1 MLTKIAS
8 FVLVAGGLCAGAVAA
23 STAYLPK
30 LDAIPRPAG
39 ESAAGAL
46 TSAAPAGRTAAD
58 EPLVAAGTVL
68 TGEVL
73 DELAAAT
80 DPPVLRVKVKEFAF
94 GRWDLSWLFG
104 LSVLAIGG
112 GAALIRMDARRHV
125 ASMQPGAEGA
135 GEAPKRTPRETL
147 EVAHARLSA
156 LAAGGRSGARGSAA
170 DRRHHV
176 IEELD
181 AVRAECFEPFVQLRP
196 SIVAAVGM
204 GGFARVMDSFAASER
219 AFNRAWSAAADGYPA
234 ESEECLHLGVER
246 LAEAIER
253 APG

>member
-30 LDAIPRPAG
+30 LAAIPRPADETPG
-39 ESAAGAL
+39 AAL
-46 TSAAPAGRTAAD
+46 TLAAPAGRNAD
-58 EPLVAAGTVL
+58 DTPVVKAGTAL

-73 DELAAAT
+73 DTLAAAE
-80 DPPVLRVKVKEFAF
+80 DPPVLRVKVKEFGF

-125 ASMQPGAEGA
+125 AAMQPGGEGA
-135 GEAPKRTPRETL
+135 GARPNRTPRETL
-147 EVAHARLSA
+147 VIAHTRLA
-156 LAAGGRSGARGSAA
+156 ELTAAGRSGTRGSAA
-170 DRRHHV
+170 DRRHQV

-181 AVRAECFEPFVQLRP
+181 AVRAECFEPFVELRP
-196 SIVAAVGM
+196 SIVAALGM
-204 GGFARVMDSFAASER
+204 GGFARVMDPFAAAER
-219 AFNRAWSAAADGYPA
+219 AFNRAWSAAADGYPS
-234 ESEECLHLGVER
+234 ESEESLHRGLEL

-253 APG
+253 SPG